1 MITAWPTMELV
12 GMRNPPRPKAYSYL
26 RFSTPEQMKGDS
38 LRRQKEAAAQ
48 YARRHGL
55 DLDDNLTFRDLGVSA
70 YHGRNAEAGRLGDF
84 LEAVHEGFVPQGS
97 YLLVENL
104 DRISRQTAR
113 KALRVLED
121 IVDAGVIVVTLSD
134 GREYTVESLNND
146 PTSLIMAILTFV
158 RANEESAMKARRLRS
173 AWEHKREQA
182 GEKAL
187 TARGPAWLRL
197 NDGRQFEVIEERA
210 EIVRRIYA
218 LTLAGWGQHR
228 IAETLNRE
236 GVPTFGRS
244 KIWNRSYVKKV
255 LESPAVIGTY
265 IPHVIGH
272 KEGKRTRSPLE
283 PIPDYYPA
291 VVDLEDYQ
299 SVEALRGD
307 SKAPIMRGSSGELLN
322 VLAGLARCPLCGS
335 TMTRVNKGNG
345 TKGGKPFLVCTR
357 AKAGAGCTY
366 KSIKLDRVESAI
378 QRDAGTLAAT
388 APSPSEEINAELESL
403 DAQLGGIELESENVQ
418 NAIAEMGGSPALL
431 SKLRWIEG
439 EQQRLE
445 RLRDDLEKRWAAAS
459 GPLLRK
465 KLRDFAAAFAGEP
478 LDRSAANAIL
488 RQLFAS
494 VTVDYGAGL
503 LRFAWKHGGESEME
517 FAWPEDDE
525 WGKAVAI

>member
-1 MITAWPTMELV
+1 M
-12 GMRNPPRPKAYSYL
+12 N
-26 RFSTPEQMKGDS
+26 GDS
-38 LRRQKEAAAQ
+38 LRRQREAAVQ

-55 DLDDNLTFRDLGVSA
+55 ELDDSLTFRDLGVSA
-70 YHGRNAEAGRLGDF
+70 FHGRNAEAGRLGDF
-84 LEAVHEGFVPQGS
+84 REAVREGLVPQGC

-173 AWEHKREQA
+173 AWEHKRERA

-187 TARGPAWLRL
+187 TARGPAWLWL
-197 NDGRQFEVIEERA
+197 NDARQFEVIEERA
-210 EIVRRIYA
+210 EIVRRIYF

-236 GVPTFGRS
+236 GIPTFGRS
-244 KIWNRSYVKKV
+244 KMWNRSYVKKV
-255 LESPAVIGTY
+255 LESPAVVGTY

-272 KEGKRTRSPLE
+272 EEGRRTRTPLE

-291 VVDLEDYQ
+291 VVDLEDYERVQ
-299 SVEALRGD
+299 ALRGD
-307 SKAPIMRGSSGELLN
+307 GKAPIMRGTSGELLN

-335 TMTRVNKGNG
+335 TMTRVNKGNAV
-345 TKGGKPFLVCTR
+345 KGGKPFLVCTK

-366 KSIKLDRVESAI
+366 RSVKLDRVESAL
-378 QRDAGTLAAT
+378 QEEAGILAVT
-388 APSPSEEINAELESL
+388 APSPNEELNAELE
-403 DAQLGGIELESENVQ
+403 GIEARLAGVEIESENVQ

-431 SKLRWIEG
+431 SKLRRIES
-439 EQQRLE
+439 EQERLE

-459 GPLLRK
+459 GPLLAK
-465 KLRDFAAAFAGEP
+465 KLRDLDVAFAAEP

-494 VTVDYGAGL
+494 ITVDYRAGL
-503 LRFAWKHGGESEME
+503 LRFAWKHGGESEIA
-517 FAWPEDDE
+517 FAWPEDEE
-525 WGKAVAI
+525 WGKAPRLKEPAYSVARPREV